1 MEDYFEVGMCG
12 GFSFDEDVQ
21 ISEARI
27 SIKKYFLGTGLS
39 LDDSSINIL
48 INRYMTLR
56 STEKKVDSRTLELLC
71 SGFILGREEER
82 GKNLLTNIRKEKD
95 NRKSIEESKN
105 NLRSIINQRLDK
117 LPIID
122 DNPPIRENCL
132 ENYPLEIAEITMGYP
147 PTILKHYK
155 VYYVF
160 GQSQDRKQIIV
171 SDGILFRR
179 ENEDYY
185 VIENRMPLNKDF
197 ITRYEVLKDL
207 RKKLDL
213 PSTSRSREGSI
224 C

>member
-1 MEDYFEVGMCG
+1 M
-12 GFSFDEDVQ
+12 
-21 ISEARI
+21 
-27 SIKKYFLGTGLS
+27 
-39 LDDSSINIL
+39 
-48 INRYMTLR
+48 
-56 STEKKVDSRTLELLC
+56 
-71 SGFILGREEER
+71 
-82 GKNLLTNIRKEKD
+82 
-95 NRKSIEESKN
+95 
-105 NLRSIINQRLDK
+105 
-117 LPIID
+117 
-122 DNPPIRENCL
+122 